1 MGIRGIPAV
10 LCLGMVLFGSPRSA
24 AQPMDSAAAA
34 RGTAR
39 SADIAQRLGFRAN
52 GSTLEVFDALAGT
65 QLSSL
70 AIPERIEFCRVVGD
84 VLLLA
89 LQTQGVAV
97 VALRDSRRPRRQADI
112 ATDTAIAAIDAAQR
126 VVVLYSRDGK
136 STLEYDLSSPQ
147 APRLLRM
154 VAQAPG
160 SAPAA
165 SACEHRGAPHSTEEV
180 TATGSL
186 RLITRRDGTQVTGRV
201 LQVVPQEPVTVRTA
215 SHEDVVIPW
224 DDIRRIEELRSG
236 PALSPEATRQ
246 RPFEP
251 LGVGF
256 QRQPATDPEVPRP
269 ARPSPNRARVAG
281 IVIGSVLA
289 GVVTIAT

>member
-1 MGIRGIPAV
+1 MAPALSGARRFV
-10 LCLGMVLFGSPRSA
+10 DLGR
-24 AQPMDSAAAA
+24 A
-34 RGTAR
+34 RAK
-39 SADIAQRLGFRAN
+39 
-52 GSTLEVFDALAGT
+52 VAG
-65 QLSSL
+65 
-70 AIPERIEFCRVVGD
+70 C
-84 VLLLA
+84 
-89 LQTQGVAV
+89 
-97 VALRDSRRPRRQADI
+97 
-112 ATDTAIAAIDAAQR
+112 AAIDAAQR

-154 VAQAPG
+154 VAQAAG
-160 SAPAA
+160 SATAA
-165 SACEHRGAPHSTEEV
+165 SACEHRGAPRSTEEV

-256 QRQPATDPEVPRP
+256 QHQRAMDPEVPRAVP
-269 ARPSPNRARVAG
+269 PSPNQARVAG

-289 GVVTIAT
+289 GVVTIALPSIGLYFAFKDRSFFGNIGLY